1 MQTMMRYLAMGAA
14 IAVMGFAAAAP
25 ARADIYSQ
33 PWDGTGN
40 LYASQNDT
48 TGGNGNFATVYDNFT
63 LGTTSTVTGVDW
75 VGGYFNPP
83 TQGPITA
90 FTISFYADSGGAPG
104 GLLASTSV
112 SGTAN
117 ETLLTGP
124 NYSYT
129 TAITPFIAAA
139 GTEYWMSIV
148 PDLGFPPQWG
158 WASGTGGDGI
168 AYQDF
173 FGSRSQLGTDLAFGL
188 QGSPVVPEPSSLVL
202 AGLGGMSF
210 LVVYGWRRR
219 RRASV

>member
-1 MQTMMRYLAMGAA
+1 M
-14 IAVMGFAAAAP
+14 
-25 ARADIYSQ
+25 
-33 PWDGTGN
+33 
-40 LYASQNDT
+40 
-48 TGGNGNFATVYDNFT
+48 YDNFT
-63 LGTTSTVTGVDW
+63 LGTASTVTGVDW

-117 ETLLTGP
+117 ETLITGP

-129 TAITPFIAAA
+129 TAITPFMAAA
-139 GTEYWMSIV
+139 GTEYWMSIE

-188 QGSPVVPEPSSLVL
+188 QGMPSAVPEPSSLVIL
-202 AGLGGMSF
+202 VSGMGF
-210 LVVYGWRRR
+210 LVYGWRRR
-219 RRASV
+219 RRALV